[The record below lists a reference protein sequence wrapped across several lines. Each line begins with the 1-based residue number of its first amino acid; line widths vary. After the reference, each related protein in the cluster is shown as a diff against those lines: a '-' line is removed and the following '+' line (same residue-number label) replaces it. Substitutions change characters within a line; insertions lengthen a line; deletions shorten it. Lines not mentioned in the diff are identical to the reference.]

1 MIGAGLSAIVIP
13 ALFLKR
19 APLYV
24 LVPGGAS
31 LGLGVG
37 TAFHII
43 DSWSKGEDVE
53 PTGMVSRSHVVRKFQ
68 GQRPALMV
76 GRGDTYNRREQQEV
90 I

>member
-53 PTGMVSRSHVVRKFQ
+53 PTGMVSLRHVL
-68 GQRPALMV
+68 QRLWPQSSRLMA